1 MFFTDLAQD
10 GIAFTEDKSQLLAD
24 VVVGSFEDITRA
36 RQTLKTGSVHLSGA
50 QLTDAG
56 LEHLKRLPTL
66 TSVMLDECPNL
77 TQAAVKELSHV
88 LRRHMHEIAD

>member
-1 MFFTDLAQD
+1 MRVDLVRIGNSK
-10 GIAFTEDKSQLLAD
+10 GIRLPKAVIEQP
-24 VVVGSFEDITRA
+24 
-36 RQTLKTGSVHLSGA
+36 